1 MLSLQAVME
10 AKKLIFGGL
19 NRAEKANDIK
29 VYLLALKNALQ
40 PEGVPLLLKHAES
53 GDGPVSNVAISALQ
67 KYDHKH
73 ITSEVKKI
81 PTRERKC
88 DRTF

>member
-1 MLSLQAVME
+1 MD

-40 PEGVPLLLKHAES
+40 PEGIPVLLKYAES
-53 GDGPVSNVAISALQ
+53 GDGPISNVAITALQ
-67 KYDHKH
+67 RYDHSY
-73 ITSEVKKI
+73 ITNEVKKFPLEKNNGLFDI
-81 PTRERKC
+81 
-88 DRTF
+88 TF